1 MHLGKLQG
9 QSITMDV
16 CNTTRKLGQS
26 LVQRTDKILVWKNI
40 TPLVINSKEIKMKV
54 NPYQYH

>member
-40 TPLVINSKEIKMKV
+40 PPLVINSKEIKMKV
-54 NPYQYH
+54 KPY